1 MRFMPELRQL
11 YPSISKYYVIEYDDD
26 DGKSETRTDI
36 RWSLSVPDSVDWQS
50 VKLQRATNNFFKLFI
65 IHFILLLT

>member
-36 RWSLSVPDSVDWQS
+36 RWSLSVPDSVDWQ
-50 VKLQRATNNFFKLFI
+50 
-65 IHFILLLT
+65 